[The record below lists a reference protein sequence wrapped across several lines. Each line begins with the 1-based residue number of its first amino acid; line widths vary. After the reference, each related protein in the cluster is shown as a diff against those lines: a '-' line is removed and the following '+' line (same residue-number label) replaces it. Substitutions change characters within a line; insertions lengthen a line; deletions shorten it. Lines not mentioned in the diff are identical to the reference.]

1 MFNFGAKHGRPRCI
15 CSIDELLRE
24 EVFVCVGTKQERESF
39 FSQDIGRGRNP
50 RDWNDVCTRDEVC
63 IMDLD

>member
-1 MFNFGAKHGRPRCI
+1 MDVLGVYAPLMNCSEKRC
-15 CSIDELLRE
+15 LY
-24 EVFVCVGTKQERESF
+24 VVGMKQERESF